1 MSLRA
6 LLLGSVLVC
15 SASAASAQCAFE
27 PRIPASR
34 YDIQGDTVFDKETQL
49 TWQRC
54 LLGQKWQDGAGC
66 TGTPQQLTW
75 ADAQKQGGGKRSAG
89 KQSADWRLPNKDE
102 LQTLVSRACLRS
114 VNSEA
119 FPGFSLQYPEVWS
132 RTETTP
138 QQTWIVS
145 LMSGA
150 EFNAL
155 QSAKNGV
162 LLVQGEWKTAD
173 PKQPAVADGGR

>member
-6 LLLGSVLVC
+6 LLIGSVLVC
-15 SASAASAQCAFE
+15 SASAASAQCTFE

-34 YDIQGDTVFDKETQL
+34 YDIQGDKVFDKETQL

-54 LLGQKWQDGAGC
+54 ALGQKWQDGGC
-66 TGTPQQLTW
+66 AGTPQQLTW
-75 ADAQKQGGGKRSAG
+75 AEAQKASGAQKPGA
-89 KQSADWRLPNKDE
+89 AWRLPSKDE

-119 FPGFSLQYPEVWS
+119 FPGFTLQHPEFWS
-132 RTETTP
+132 STETTP
-138 QQTWIVS
+138 KQTWIVS

-150 EFNAL
+150 EFNAV

-162 LLVQGEWKTAD
+162 LLVQGQGRRAPD
-173 PKQPAVADGGR
+173 APQPAVAGGGR

>member
-6 LLLGSVLVC
+6 LLMGSVLMC
-15 SASAASAQCAFE
+15 SASAAYAQCTAE

-34 YDIQGDTVFDKETQL
+34 YDIQGDKVFDKETQL

-54 LLGQKWQDGAGC
+54 ALGQKWQDGAGC
-66 TGTPQQLTW
+66 AGTPEQLSW
-75 ADAQKQGGGKRSAG
+75 ADAQKQAGGRRNA
-89 KQSADWRLPNKDE
+89 AWRLPSKDE
-102 LQTLVSRACLRS
+102 LQTLISRACLRS

-119 FPGFSLQYPEVWS
+119 FPGFTLQYPEVWS
-132 RTETTP
+132 STETTP
-138 QQTWIVS
+138 KQTWIVS
-145 LMSGA
+145 MMSGA

-162 LLVQGEWKTAD
+162 LLVQGEGRKNPD
-173 PKQPAVADGGR
+173 PNQPAVADGGR